1 MAGSVRRDIVT
12 LSYYLYGKGI
22 HASDKCKKLKCQDV
36 GKSSGFYFPF
46 FTFLKSKAT
55 HIKVKNGGKRR
66 GPSSSRKVTVIL
78 AASDTSVL
86 SVSASPGAD

>member
-1 MAGSVRRDIVT
+1 MLLT
-12 LSYYLYGKGI
+12 Q
-22 HASDKCKKLKCQDV
+22 CKKLKCQSM

-46 FTFLKSKAT
+46 FTFLKPKAT
-55 HIKVKNGGKRR
+55 HIKVKKGGKWR

-78 AASDTSVL
+78 AASDPSVL